1 MNFSTSVKTCF
12 SKYATFS
19 GRASRSEYWY
29 FYLFTNL
36 IAFLISFFGSLISSE
51 IASGLVGLISLFFL
65 LPSFAVFVRRL
76 HDIGKSGWNW
86 LLALIPLI
94 GFIILLVFLC
104 QASEENENKWGEK
117 PIE

>member
-29 FYLFTNL
+29 FYLFT
-36 IAFLISFFGSLISSE
+36 ILISFFGFLISSE

-86 LLALIPLI
+86 LLCLIPLI
-94 GFIILLVFLC
+94 GSIILLVFLC

>member
-29 FYLFTNL
+29 FYLFT
-36 IAFLISFFGSLISSE
+36 ILISFFGSLISSE

-86 LLALIPLI
+86 LLCLIPLI
-94 GFIILLVFLC
+94 GSIILLVFLC

>member
-1 MNFSTSVKTCF
+1 MIGNHSVHLGC
-12 SKYATFS
+12 ATFFRVKS
-19 GRASRSEYWY
+19 YKLT
-29 FYLFTNL
+29 FYLFTIL
-36 IAFLISFFGSLISSE
+36 ISFLISFFGSLISSE

-86 LLALIPLI
+86 LLCLIPLI
-94 GFIILLVFLC
+94 GSIILLVFLC